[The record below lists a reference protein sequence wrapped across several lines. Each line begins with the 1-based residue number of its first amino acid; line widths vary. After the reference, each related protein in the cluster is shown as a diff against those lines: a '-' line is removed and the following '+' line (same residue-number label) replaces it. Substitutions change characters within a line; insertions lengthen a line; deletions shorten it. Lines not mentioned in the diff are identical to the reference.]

1 MTIAAIQEEHTPH
14 TGLLRLGLAVPASR
28 IYWQK
33 AGRGLEIEN
42 RQESWYPKLSADRE
56 RYLLRQMQRRF
67 PKPWP
72 AEIVSRPTLTAG
84 LVCHWHLQ
92 LTDPL
97 YRHYTG
103 DYLLK
108 CWSSGTP
115 TVSLEGTVA
124 WVEKCSLTADWKPNT
139 VRRLASGLMSS
150 AAAAGLCDSRGRRE
164 RELRL
169 PVVTAADLQYLNDL
183 LDRALS
189 LGDRSFYKVSV
200 GLTDEGNE

>member
-1 MTIAAIQEEHTPH
+1 MAPIQEEQTPH

-28 IYWQK
+28 IYWER
-33 AGRGLEIEN
+33 AGSGLEIPN
-42 RQESWYPKLSADRE
+42 RQESWYPKLSAQRE

-67 PKPWP
+67 PHPWP
-72 AEIVSRPTLTAG
+72 AEILSRPTLTAN

-115 TVSLEGTVA
+115 AVSLEGTAA
-124 WVEKCSLTADWKPNT
+124 WVEKSPVAADWKPNT

-150 AAAAGLCDSRGRRE
+150 ASAAGLCDRRGRSE

-169 PVVTAADLQYLNDL
+169 PVVSAADLHYLNDL
-183 LDRALS
+183 LDRAQS
-189 LGDRSFYKVSV
+189 LGDRSYYRVSV
-200 GLTDEGNE
+200 GLTDEGNYE